1 MDQEEIQRE
10 IDLLINRLGPLAEE
24 LFVMAIAL
32 ERSVLFEK
40 LRTLIQQKDSMND
53 IVAAE
58 TLAWAWKVLS
68 DN

>member
-32 ERSVLFEK
+32 ERSILFEK

-53 IVAAE
+53 SIAAE

-68 DN
+68 DQ